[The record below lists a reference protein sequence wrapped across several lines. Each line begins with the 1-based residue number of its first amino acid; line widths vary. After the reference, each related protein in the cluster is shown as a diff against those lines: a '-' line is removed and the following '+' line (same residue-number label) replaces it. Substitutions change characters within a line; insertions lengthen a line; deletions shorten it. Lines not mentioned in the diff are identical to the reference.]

1 MDEIQTYAPGST
13 QLANN
18 LVEGYQ
24 PYSRVN
30 ELVHNA
36 FIDKFEWNQL
46 SDVPLTQLEIEA
58 TDPFELLKIRELHA
72 RNLLPQTLSTGI
84 FQDIRPDF
92 HEWAT
97 VLPGYICV
105 ARKSRD
111 KNWRGFLAAET
122 AAPVIACAAGMPKA
136 MDGHFFF
143 AGIARSK
150 TVKEPDDGRGP
161 RTDDHFTMHIGGVA
175 TILNNGRTAIHP
187 GDGVAW
193 TFECLSNNAAQSY
206 VLKKS
211 RTAPRRI
218 QCVRVA
224 PATSHP
230 RTFGRC
236 ISFAK
241 PGEPFDVLIG
251 PVSS

>member
-1 MDEIQTYAPGST
+1 MDEIQSYAPGST

-24 PYSRVN
+24 PYSRIN

-36 FIDKFEWNQL
+36 FIDKFEWNQI
-46 SDVPLTQLEIEA
+46 SQVPLTQFEIDA
-58 TDPFELLKIRELHA
+58 TDAFELLRVRDMLA
-72 RNLLPQTLSTGI
+72 RNMLPQTLGTGY
-84 FQDIRPDF
+84 QDSRPDY

-105 ARKSRD
+105 SRKMRD

-122 AAPVIACAAGMPKA
+122 AAPVIACAAAMPKA
-136 MDGHFFF
+136 MDSQFFF

-150 TVKEPDDGRGP
+150 AIEAPDDGRGP
-161 RTDDHFTMHIGGVA
+161 STDSHFTMHIGGVA

-193 TFECLSNNAAQSY
+193 TFEFMGNDLAQSY
-206 VLKKS
+206 SLKKG
-211 RTAPRRI
+211 RPGPRRI
-218 QCVRVA
+218 QCLRVA
-224 PATSHP
+224 PATAHP
-230 RTFGRC
+230 RTFGRA
-236 ISFAK
+236 INFAK

-251 PVSS
+251 PVST